1 MEVYPKCCVHFDDW
15 TGVDAMQ
22 THRDAGSFK
31 PIVVRKGCYRDQ
43 IVPLPIDLSMPL
55 RDLAAW
61 SQAISRRGRRHP
73 AHPIATSCDRPRG
86 HTKLSGAADALMA
99 APPRSRH
106 GNNRFGPLGNLVV
119 GNLDRIA
126 VVENRGTRDLAR
138 PCIF

>member
-61 SQAISRRGRRHP
+61 SQAIS
-73 AHPIATSCDRPRG
+73 S
-86 HTKLSGAADALMA
+86 AADAIQRTRLRRLVTGRA
-99 APPRSRH
+99 AIPSCRVPPT
-106 GNNRFGPLGNLVV
+106 P
-119 GNLDRIA
+119 
-126 VVENRGTRDLAR
+126 
-138 PCIF
+138 